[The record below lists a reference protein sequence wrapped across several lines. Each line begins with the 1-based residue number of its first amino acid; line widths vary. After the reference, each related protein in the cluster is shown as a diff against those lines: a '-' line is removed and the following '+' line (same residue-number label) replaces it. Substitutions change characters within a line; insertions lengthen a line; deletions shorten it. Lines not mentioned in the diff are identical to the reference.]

1 MAFKKMVSFFM
12 AIMMVFAS
20 SVSAMAYENRT
31 SSGDAQDD
39 FIVYSPEFPDVEI
52 EATYTAVPQ
61 PMSRSATDDEPY
73 VLGYVDA
80 NVYCIETHE
89 IVNGEDNIVDSKIVT
104 KEEYDAFDTG
114 VQPLMSSEERT
125 ASKELLTIR
134 FTVMGYSTGNRYQL
148 TANAEWA
155 PPSYEFPWTVSTHA
169 EAHTEDLI
177 GITWGG
183 EFSGS
188 TQGGVVQ
195 YFEGQMD
202 TPMSSLTQTP
212 TLSSFEPNK
221 GYVWS
226 FYEAWLRP
234 NNHRFEGH
242 IMTFCEISKNVLT
255 GGGNETQFGMQY
267 THTYGEI
274 NGSISTSI
282 SFANGSAS
290 LGFSLGNCDKQWSV
304 AVTSVNGYPY

>member
-1 MAFKKMVSFFM
+1 MAFKKFVSFLM
-12 AIMMVFAS
+12 AIMIVFAS
-20 SVSAMAYENRT
+20 SVSAMAYENGT
-31 SSGDAQDD
+31 SSGDTPDY

-89 IVNGEDNIVDSKIVT
+89 VVNGEDIIVDSKIVT
-104 KEEYDAFDTG
+104 KEEFDAFGTG
-114 VQPLMSSEERT
+114 IQPLMSSEERT

-134 FTVMGYSTGNRYQL
+134 FTEMGYSTGNRYQL

-155 PPSYEFPWTVSTHA
+155 PPSITYPGSASSHAQVS
-169 EAHTEDLI
+169 TEDLI

-183 EFSGS
+183 EFNGS

-212 TLSSFEPNK
+212 TLSSFDLNK

-267 THTYGEI
+267 THTYGTI
-274 NGSISTSI
+274 TGSLSASISLS
-282 SFANGSAS
+282 GPS
-290 LGFSLGNCDKQWSV
+290 LGFSLSNCDKQWSV